1 MKKLNFFHPLI
12 LIFCFN
18 QTAMAAGKIV
28 EGQDYIV
35 LAHQGKTDYPSKI
48 EVREFF
54 SYGCSHCFALEKQLQ
69 PWLKKGLP
77 KHVYFIRTPAAMNPT
92 WEQSARGYYTA
103 ESLGIRQ
110 KTHIALFNEIQLQ
123 HKPLFDQKSLAKFYV
138 QYGANLNQFNQL
150 FNSPA
155 ISKKIEQSNQ
165 LAKLYQLTGVPSIVI
180 NGKYLI
186 QGSKVNTTE
195 IMDYLIEKERQ

>member
-1 MKKLNFFHPLI
+1 MSMLSLPSESLRFYQH
-12 LIFCFN
+12 
-18 QTAMAAGKIV
+18 TS
-28 EGQDYIV
+28 V

-92 WEQSARGYYTA
+92 WEQSARSYYTA

-123 HKPLFDQKSLAKFYV
+123 HKPLFNQKSLAKFYV